1 MLTLKAA
8 GLVDIDAGAVVRPGI
23 LRIDGDR
30 IASVGGPAGGG
41 DGSVNGE
48 VIDLGDL
55 ILLPG
60 LMDMEVNLLMGG
72 RGETLHLS
80 PIQDDPPL
88 RMLRAVGNARRTL
101 RAGFTTV
108 RNLGLFVKT
117 GGYLLDVALMKAI
130 DAGWNDASDARSSST
145 ACSAAPGNSPVRP
158 GLAWWRPAP
167 RLVDL

>member
-8 GLVDIDAGAVVRPGI
+8 GLVDIDAGTIVSPGI

-30 IASVGGPAGGG
+30 IAAVGGPVSP
-41 DGSVNGE
+41 DDE
-48 VIDLGDL
+48 VIDLGSL

-60 LMDMEVNLLMGG
+60 LMDREVNLLMGG
-72 RGETLHLS
+72 RGETVHLS
-80 PIQDDPPL
+80 PLQDDLPL
-88 RMLRAVGNARRTL
+88 RMMRAVGNARRTL

-108 RNLGLFVKT
+108 RNLELFVKT
-117 GGYLLDVALMKAI
+117 GRYLLDVALMKAI

-158 GLAWWRPAP
+158 GLAWWRSGP
-167 RLVDL
+167 RPGWRTYEA